1 MTMNDC
7 PDGDMRDL
15 LPEYANGVLPTAMHE
30 RVAAH
35 VARCT
40 DCAAELAL
48 IRTVGSAYAMPKI
61 DVARIVAAL
70 PQPARQTRGS
80 AVPFRAQ
87 QWRIAAGIAMIA
99 IGGISVAVLRST
111 MHSALPAIPVPAPT
125 VTAAQTP
132 AVQTPAAVASP
143 DMPRSAPTELVQRT
157 PRSTPVKI
165 GELSFGGGLS
175 DLSDDQLKS
184 LLREI
189 DSLDSAPSTEPEVHA
204 TPIVPA
210 VVPSHEGGN
219 HG

>member
-15 LPEYANGVLPTAMHE
+15 LPGYANGVLTAEMHE
-30 RVAAH
+30 RVGAH

-40 DCAAELAL
+40 DCAAEVAL
-48 IRTVGSAYAMPKI
+48 IRTVGAAYPAPKI

-70 PQPARQTRGS
+70 PQPARQTHG
-80 AVPFRAQ
+80 AVGRWRAR
-87 QWRIAAGIAMIA
+87 QWRIAAGVAMIA
-99 IGGISVAVLRST
+99 IGGISVVVLRST
-111 MHSALPAIPVPAPT
+111 MHSASAPVLTPAPI
-125 VTAAQTP
+125 
-132 AVQTPAAVASP
+132 AVQAPVATVSPAEKP
-143 DMPRSAPTELVQRT
+143 SAPTELAQLT
-157 PRSTPVKI
+157 PRSTPVEL

-175 DLSDDQLKS
+175 DLSDAQLKS

-189 DSLDSAPSTEPEVHA
+189 DSLDGAPSTEPEVHA

-210 VVPSHEGGN
+210 VVPSHEGGT